1 MQTIAVMLLRQ
12 LFDPESSTYS
22 YLVADPASGDA
33 ALIDPVREQLER
45 DLGLVAE
52 LGLRLRWVLETHV
65 HADHV
70 TAAGALR
77 ERTGART
84 VASAAGAP
92 CIDVRLAHGE
102 RLPLG
107 ALEIVALETPGH
119 TDDGLSYLVGANV
132 FTGDTLLV
140 RGCGRADFQN
150 GDAGALYDS
159 ITRTLFTLPDDTVV
173 WPGHDY
179 RGFTSSTV
187 GEERRCNP
195 RLAGRTRDEFI
206 ALMAG
211 LRLPPPKR
219 LAESVPANRACGVE
233 PVPLRAPV

>member
-1 MQTIAVMLLRQ
+1 MQPSAVMLLRQ

-22 YLVADPASGDA
+22 YLVADEASGEA
-33 ALIDPVREQLER
+33 ALIDPVREQIER

-84 VASAAGAP
+84 VASTTGAP

-119 TDDGLSYLVGANV
+119 TDDGLSYLVGAHV
-132 FTGDTLLV
+132 FTGDTLLI

-159 ITRTLFTLPDDTVV
+159 ITRTLFTLPGDTAV

-179 RGFTSSTV
+179 RGFTSSTIA
-187 GEERRCNP
+187 EERQSNP

-219 LAESVPANRACGVE
+219 LAESVPANRACGLTPSAV
-233 PVPLRAPV
+233 